1 MAVKAGIP
9 SEKCEMLNSIK
20 LHLLELLYKKK
31 GDGVDEERKKL
42 GVENMRW

>member
-1 MAVKAGIP
+1 MAVKAAIP

-20 LHLLELLYKKK
+20 LHLLELLYKK

-42 GVENMRW
+42 EVENMRW